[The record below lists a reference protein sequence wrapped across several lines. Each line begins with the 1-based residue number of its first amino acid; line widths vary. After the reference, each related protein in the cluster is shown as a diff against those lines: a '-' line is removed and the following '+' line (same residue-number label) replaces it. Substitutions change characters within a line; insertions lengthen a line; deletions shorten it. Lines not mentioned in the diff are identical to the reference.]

1 MPMPITRSLPRPVL
15 GWAACACLTA
25 LSLGVGGC
33 SQPASPR
40 QEPAGT
46 SAADDHDHDAD
57 HGHDHAAGGHAHGA
71 GPHDGTLADWGG
83 GKYHVEF
90 TVDHDK
96 KEAVVYVLGADEKT
110 PVPVALADGKLLLTI
125 REPAFQVELVA
136 RPLVGETAGTSSCYG
151 GRHDSLGIVREF
163 AGTISGAVDGTPF
176 AGDFEEHAH
185 EHD

>member
-125 REPAFQVELVA
+125 REHFQVELVA